1 MSLVK
6 QRIKWG
12 YEYHFGKE
20 PWFSAFLDYKK
31 NRDSELFRLNSS
43 IEEFFE
49 YVISLEEKLK

>member
-6 QRIKWG
+6 QRIKWE

-20 PWFSAFLDYKK
+20 PWFPAFLDYKK
-31 NRDSELFRLNSS
+31 NRNSESFRLNAAM
-43 IEEFFE
+43 EEFFE